1 MKQNKTFSIM
11 SILKSQTVTE
21 LCGTVKDTVISTLAD
36 TSSQI
41 SDYLERQR
49 DLSASKRSGQG
60 RMSYGSSCRP
70 GKSHDEWK
78 TDAIYRCLQN
88 KQ

>member
-1 MKQNKTFSIM
+1 M

-41 SDYLERQR
+41 SEYLEKQR
-49 DLSASKRSGQG
+49 DLSVSKRPGQS
-60 RMSYGSSCRP
+60 RMGYSSSCRP

-78 TDAIYRCLQN
+78 AEALYRCFQN
-88 KQ
+88 RQ